1 MLRNPSK
8 GKNGYIF
15 FGEVLS
21 VHSRAVEEDDREDEE
36 SENEEDVEI
45 RRELEEKRKVHLK
58 WCPEVSQAVEACTD
72 KTLLCSHLII
82 AVGTNATGFV
92 SAFILNSASWNR
104 VGWLSLWNER
114 NRGSSLMNSPPA
126 PGEPSCMI
134 YQQKEGGSVLI
145 CQCTCYVA
153 EDQLFQWTEK
163 VFACLQKRG
172 LTVTVLSDAP
182 IAEYKTSDYHH
193 GSDIPFLRALKT
205 SAYKEVVNCP
215 FLEQPNIVTGLPA
228 AVLCHCQIHG
238 IPAVLYQS
246 YSDVISADSVT
257 METYKLALTWTKSI
271 KLEPPTTDILQKF
284 TRGCDDVHGNLYT

>member
-1 MLRNPSK
+1 MAT
-8 GKNGYIF
+8 F

-36 SENEEDVEI
+36 DENEEDAEI

-58 WCPEVSQAVEACTD
+58 WCPEVSQAFEASSD
-72 KTLLCSHLII
+72 KTLQCSNLII
-82 AVGTNATGFV
+82 TVGTNATGFV

-104 VGWLSLWNER
+104 IGWLSLWNER
-114 NRGSSLMNSPPA
+114 NRNRNDLMDSPPV
-126 PGEPSCMI
+126 PGEPSCVI
-134 YQQKEGGSVLI
+134 YQQKEGSVLI
-145 CQCTCYVA
+145 CQCACYVA

-163 VFACLQKRG
+163 VFASLQRRG

-193 GSDIPFLRALKT
+193 ESDIPFLRALKT
-205 SAYKEVVNCP
+205 SAYKEKVNCP

-228 AVLCHCQIHG
+228 AVISHCQIHG
-238 IPAVLYQS
+238 IPAVVYQS

-284 TRGCDDVHGNLYT
+284 TRSCDDVHGNMYT